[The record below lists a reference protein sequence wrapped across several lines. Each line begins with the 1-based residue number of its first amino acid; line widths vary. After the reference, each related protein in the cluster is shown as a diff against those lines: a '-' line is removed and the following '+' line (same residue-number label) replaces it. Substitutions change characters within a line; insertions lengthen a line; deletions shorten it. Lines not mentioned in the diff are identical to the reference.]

1 MLKQVPLLSRIN
13 LSTKAIYYH
22 IFEFARYYK
31 MSGHKKDP
39 SPEFQ
44 SFAIAQLEILPSPT
58 GGEGTVRRFAYPP
71 LVGGSKSLISGRGFI
86 QTLS

>member
-1 MLKQVPLLSRIN
+1 ML
-13 LSTKAIYYH
+13 IYPRFTTSYSYH

-31 MSGHKKDP
+31 KSGHKKDP

-58 GGEGTVRRFAYPP
+58 GGEGTVTPGVLHTLP
-71 LVGGSKSLISGRGFI
+71 LWEGRN
-86 QTLS
+86 L